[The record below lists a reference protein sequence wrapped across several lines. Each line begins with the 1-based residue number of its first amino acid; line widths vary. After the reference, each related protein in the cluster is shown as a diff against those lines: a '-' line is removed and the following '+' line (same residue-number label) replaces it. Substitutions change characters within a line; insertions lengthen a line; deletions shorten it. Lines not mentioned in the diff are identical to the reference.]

1 MLHWVDT
8 IFPRKA
14 LFHKDRRLWH
24 LFIGRLF
31 ASTGFSIV
39 IPFLA
44 LYLHGTRGYAM
55 SAVGLI
61 FFVAALTGAA
71 GQIVGGEWCD
81 RSGRKVVLVW
91 AQIIRSVTF
100 LALGLAVTLHGP
112 FFIFMALTSLSA
124 FAGRMFE
131 PPSGAMIAD
140 MTDGERRAEAF
151 GVLRIGGNLGWAL
164 GPAIGG
170 FLAALSYASLFYVAA
185 AVLLVAA
192 ILIALKVAETSPR
205 HRRRAP
211 GEPAPPEEIP
221 AVGPVPPGRGFEL
234 SSIGAT
240 LRDRTFLRY
249 CLITLV
255 FFTVMAQLMS
265 TLSVYVVEWTHHT
278 KVELG
283 ILYTL
288 NGLMVVI
295 LQFPVVRLLTP
306 YRLTTAMVA
315 GSLLYVVGYGLM
327 GAGSSFALLAAS
339 MFVVTSGEIVASPAS
354 MNLVA
359 NFSSEKVRGRYM
371 GVYGLFNSFGWSIG
385 PLVGGVLLDI
395 ARGKPLL
402 LWGPIAGLML
412 LAALGYAD
420 LRRRIDPATDQN
432 KESAA

>member
-1 MLHWVDT
+1 MLPWIDT
-8 IFPRKA
+8 IFPRRI
-14 LFHKDRRLWH
+14 LFQKDRRLWH

-44 LYLHGTRGYAM
+44 LYLHGTRGYPM

-61 FFVAALTGAA
+61 FFVGALTGAA

-81 RSGRKVVLVW
+81 HAGRKVVLVW
-91 AQIIRSVTF
+91 SQLIRSVAF

-112 FFIFMALTSLSA
+112 FVAFMALTSLSA

-131 PPSGAMIAD
+131 PPSGAMIGD
-140 MTDGERRAEAF
+140 MTEGEGRAEAF

-170 FLAALSYASLFYVAA
+170 FLAALSYASLFFVAA
-185 AVLLVAA
+185 GVLLIAA
-192 ILIALKVAETSPR
+192 LLIALKVEETSPR
-205 HRRRAP
+205 HRRRAAT
-211 GEPAPPEEIP
+211 EPAPAAEIP

-240 LRDRTFLRY
+240 LRDRPFLRY
-249 CLITLV
+249 CLITLI

-265 TLSVYVVEWTHHT
+265 TLSVYVVEWARHT
-278 KVELG
+278 QVELG

-288 NGLMVVI
+288 NGLMVVF
-295 LQFPVVRLLTP
+295 LQFPVVRLLAP
-306 YRLTTAMVA
+306 FRLTTAMIV
-315 GSLLYVVGYGLM
+315 GSLLYVVGYGMM
-327 GAGSSFALLAAS
+327 GMGSDLALLAAA
-339 MFVVTSGEIVASPAS
+339 MFVVTSGEIISSPAS

-359 NFSSEKVRGRYM
+359 NFSNDRVRGRYM

-385 PLVGGVLLDI
+385 PLVGGVLLDV
-395 ARGKPLL
+395 ATGRPLL
-402 LWGPIAGLML
+402 LWGPIAGLMF
-412 LAALGYAD
+412 LATLGYWD
-420 LRRRIDPATDQN
+420 LRHRIDPATDQN
-432 KESAA
+432 KEVVA

>member
-1 MLHWVDT
+1 MHGWIDT
-8 IFPRKA
+8 IFPRRV
-14 LFHKDRRLWH
+14 LFQKDRRLWH
-24 LFIGRLF
+24 LFLGRLF

-55 SAVGLI
+55 SAVGFV
-61 FFVAALTGAA
+61 FFVGALTGAA

-81 RSGRKVVLVW
+81 RHGRKVVLFW
-91 AQIIRSVTF
+91 SQAIRSIAF
-100 LALGLAVTLHGP
+100 LGLGLAITWNAP
-112 FFIFMALTSLSA
+112 FLVFMALTSLSA

-140 MTDGERRAEAF
+140 IAEGERRAEGY

-170 FLAALSYASLFYVAA
+170 FLAALSYASLFFVAA
-185 AVLLVAA
+185 GVLLTAA
-192 ILIALKVAETSPR
+192 ILIALKVEETSPR
-205 HRRRAP
+205 HRRRTPVEA
-211 GEPAPPEEIP
+211 AAVEEIP
-221 AVGPVPPGRGFEL
+221 AVGPVPPGRGFEF

-240 LRDRTFLRY
+240 LQDRAFLRY
-249 CLITLV
+249 CIITLI

-265 TLSVYVVEWTHHT
+265 TLSVYVVEWAGHT
-278 KVELG
+278 QVELG
-283 ILYTL
+283 VLYTL
-288 NGLMVVI
+288 NGLMVVF

-306 YRLTTAMVA
+306 FRLTTAMVA
-315 GSLLYVVGYGLM
+315 GSLLYVLGYWMMGL
-327 GAGSSFALLAAS
+327 GSSFMLLAAA

-359 NFSSEKVRGRYM
+359 NFSSDDARGRYM
-371 GVYGLFNSFGWSIG
+371 GVYGLFNSFGWSVG
-385 PLVGGVLLDI
+385 PLVGGVLLDV
-395 ARGKPLL
+395 AKGQPLL

-412 LAALGYAD
+412 LAALGYWD

-432 KESAA
+432 KEGAT

>member
-1 MLHWVDT
+1 MFHWVDT
-8 IFPRKA
+8 IFPRRI
-14 LFHKDRRLWH
+14 LFQKDRRLWH

-44 LYLHGTRGYAM
+44 LYLHGTRGYPM

-61 FFVAALTGAA
+61 FFVGALTGAA

-81 RSGRKVVLVW
+81 RAGRKVVLVW
-91 AQIIRSVTF
+91 SQIIRSIAF

-112 FFIFMALTSLSA
+112 FFAFMALTSLSA

-131 PPSGAMIAD
+131 PPSGAMIGD
-140 MTDGERRAEAF
+140 MAEGERRAEAF

-170 FLAALSYASLFYVAA
+170 FLAALSYASLFFVAA
-185 AVLLVAA
+185 GVLLAAA
-192 ILIALKVAETSPR
+192 ILIALKVEETSPR
-205 HRRRAP
+205 HRRRAQ
-211 GEPAPPEEIP
+211 GEPAPIEEIP
-221 AVGPVPPGRGFEL
+221 AVGPTLPGRGFEL
-234 SSIGAT
+234 SSIGDT
-240 LRDRTFLRY
+240 LRDRVFLRY
-249 CLITLV
+249 CLITLI

-265 TLSVYVVEWTHHT
+265 TLSVYVVEWAHQSQ
-278 KVELG
+278 VELG

-288 NGLMVVI
+288 NGLMVVF
-295 LQFPVVRLLTP
+295 LQFPVVRILTRF
-306 YRLTTAMVA
+306 RLTTAMVV
-315 GSLLYVVGYGLM
+315 GSLLYVAGYAMM
-327 GAGSSFALLAAS
+327 GMGSSFALLAAA

-359 NFSSEKVRGRYM
+359 NFSSDQVRGRYM

-385 PLVGGVLLDI
+385 PLVGGVLLDV
-395 ARGKPLL
+395 AGGRPFL

-412 LAALGYAD
+412 LAALGYWD
-420 LRRRIDPATDQN
+420 LRRRIDPATDEN
-432 KESAA
+432 REGAA

>member
-8 IFPRKA
+8 IFPRRI
-14 LFHKDRRLWH
+14 LFQKDRRLWH

-44 LYLHGTRGYAM
+44 LYLHGTRGYPM

-61 FFVAALTGAA
+61 FFVGALTGAA

-91 AQIIRSVTF
+91 SQLIRSIAF
-100 LALGLAVTLHGP
+100 LALGLAVTLHAP
-112 FFIFMALTSLSA
+112 FLAFMALTSLSA

-140 MTDGERRAEAF
+140 FTDGERRAEAY

-170 FLAALSYASLFYVAA
+170 FLAALSYASLFFVAA
-185 AVLLVAA
+185 AVLLFAA
-192 ILIALKVAETSPR
+192 ILIAFKVEETSPR
-205 HRRRAP
+205 HRKRAD
-211 GEPAPPEEIP
+211 GEPAAGPEIP
-221 AVGPVPPGRGFEL
+221 AVGPLPPERGFDL
-234 SSIGAT
+234 SMIGAT
-240 LRDRTFLRY
+240 LRDRVFLRY
-249 CLITLV
+249 CLITLI

-265 TLSVYVVEWTHHT
+265 TLSVYVVEWARHT
-278 KVELG
+278 QVELG
-283 ILYTL
+283 VLYTL
-288 NGLMVVI
+288 NGLMVVF
-295 LQFPVVRLLTP
+295 LQFPVVRILTP
-306 YRLTTAMVA
+306 FRLTTAMVA
-315 GSLLYVVGYGLM
+315 GSLLYVAGYSMMGL
-327 GAGSSFALLAAS
+327 GSSFALLAAA
-339 MFVVTSGEIVASPAS
+339 MFVVTSGEIVSAPAS

-359 NFSSEKVRGRYM
+359 NFSSDRLRGRYM

-385 PLVGGVLLDI
+385 PLVGGVLLDV
-395 ARGKPLL
+395 ATGRSLL

-412 LAALGYAD
+412 LAALGYWD

-432 KESAA
+432 KEVLT

>member
-1 MLHWVDT
+1 MHGWIDT
-8 IFPRKA
+8 VFPRRV
-14 LFHKDRRLWH
+14 LFQKDRRLWH

-55 SAVGLI
+55 SAVGLV
-61 FFVAALTGAA
+61 FFVGALTGAA

-81 RSGRKVVLVW
+81 RHGRKVVLFW
-91 AQIIRSVTF
+91 SQAIRSIAF
-100 LALGLAVTLHGP
+100 LGLGLAITWNAP
-112 FFIFMALTSLSA
+112 FLAFMALTSLSA

-131 PPSGAMIAD
+131 PPSGAMVADIA
-140 MTDGERRAEAF
+140 DGERRAEGY
-151 GVLRIGGNLGWAL
+151 GVLRVGGNLGWAL

-170 FLAALSYASLFYVAA
+170 FLAALSYASLFFVAA
-185 AVLLVAA
+185 GVLLAAA
-192 ILIALKVAETSPR
+192 ILIALKVEETSPR

-211 GEPAPPEEIP
+211 DEAAVGEIP
-221 AVGPVPPGRGFEL
+221 AVGPVPPARGFEF
-234 SSIGAT
+234 SSVGAT
-240 LRDRTFLRY
+240 LRDRAFLRY

-265 TLSVYVVEWTHHT
+265 TLSVYVVEWAGHT
-278 KVELG
+278 QVELG

-288 NGLMVVI
+288 NGLMVVF
-295 LQFPVVRLLTP
+295 LQFPVVRLLAP
-306 YRLTTAMVA
+306 FRLTTAMAA
-315 GSLLYVVGYGLM
+315 GSLLYVVGYAMM
-327 GAGSSFALLAAS
+327 GMGSSFALLAAA

-359 NFSSEKVRGRYM
+359 NFSSERTRGRYM

-385 PLVGGVLLDI
+385 PLVGGVLLDV
-395 ARGKPLL
+395 AKGKPLL

-412 LAALGYAD
+412 LAALGYWD

-432 KESAA
+432 KEGAT

>member
-8 IFPRKA
+8 IFPRRI
-14 LFHKDRRLWH
+14 LFQKDRRLWH

-44 LYLHGTRGYAM
+44 LYLHGTRGYPM

-61 FFVAALTGAA
+61 FFVGALTGAA

-91 AQIIRSVTF
+91 SQLIRSIAF
-100 LALGLAVTLHGP
+100 LALGLAVTLHAP
-112 FFIFMALTSLSA
+112 FLAFMALTSLSA

-140 MTDGERRAEAF
+140 FTDGERRAEAY

-170 FLAALSYASLFYVAA
+170 FLAALSYASLFFVAA
-185 AVLLVAA
+185 AVLLFAA
-192 ILIALKVAETSPR
+192 ILIALKVEETSPR
-205 HRRRAP
+205 HRKRVD
-211 GEPAPPEEIP
+211 GEPAAAAEIP
-221 AVGPVPPGRGFEL
+221 TVGPVPPERGFDL
-234 SSIGAT
+234 SVIGTT

-249 CLITLV
+249 CLITLI

-265 TLSVYVVEWTHHT
+265 TLSVYVVEWARHT

-283 ILYTL
+283 VLYTL
-288 NGLMVVI
+288 NGLMVVF

-306 YRLTTAMVA
+306 FRLTTAMVA
-315 GSLLYVVGYGLM
+315 GSLLYVAGYSMMGL
-327 GAGSSFALLAAS
+327 GSSFALLAAA
-339 MFVVTSGEIVASPAS
+339 MFVVTSGEIVSAPAS

-359 NFSSEKVRGRYM
+359 NFSSDRLRGRYM

-385 PLVGGVLLDI
+385 PLVGGVLLDV
-395 ARGKPLL
+395 ATGRSLL

-412 LAALGYAD
+412 LAALGYWD

-432 KESAA
+432 KEVLT

>member
-1 MLHWVDT
+1 MLRWLDT
-8 IFPRKA
+8 IFPRRI
-14 LFHKDRRLWH
+14 LFQKDRRLWH
-24 LFIGRLF
+24 LFVGRLF

-44 LYLHGTRGYAM
+44 LYLHGTRGYPM

-61 FFVAALTGAA
+61 FFVGALTGAA

-91 AQIIRSVTF
+91 SQIIRSVAF

-112 FFIFMALTSLSA
+112 FYIFMVLTSLSA

-131 PPSGAMIAD
+131 PPSGAMIGD
-140 MTDGERRAEAF
+140 MAEGEKRAEAF
-151 GVLRIGGNLGWAL
+151 GMLRIGGNLGWAL

-185 AVLLVAA
+185 GVLMTAA
-192 ILIALKVAETSPR
+192 ILIALKVEETSPR
-205 HRRRAP
+205 HRRRAQ
-211 GEPAPPEEIP
+211 GEPPAIEEIP
-221 AVGPVPPGRGFEL
+221 AVGPTPPTRGFEF

-240 LRDRTFLRY
+240 LRDRVFFRY
-249 CLITLV
+249 CLITLI

-265 TLSVYVVEWTHHT
+265 TLSVYVVEWAHQT

-288 NGLMVVI
+288 NGLMVVF
-295 LQFPVVRLLTP
+295 LQFPVVRFLARF
-306 YRLTTAMVA
+306 RLTTAMVA
-315 GSLLYVVGYGLM
+315 GSLLYVAGYAMM
-327 GAGSSFALLAAS
+327 GMGSSFMLLAAA

-359 NFSSEKVRGRYM
+359 NFSSERVRGRYM

-385 PLVGGVLLDI
+385 PLVGGVLLDV
-395 ARGKPLL
+395 AQG
-402 LWGPIAGLML
+402 
-412 LAALGYAD
+412 
-420 LRRRIDPATDQN
+420 
-432 KESAA
+432 